1 MEAIT
6 RDTTKNDKELM
17 LGFNGEYKESTNNSY
32 LFFLI
37 LWFALFKSELNPED
51 CKKVLQGLERI
62 FDKDIE
68 LQKGKEKGED

>member
-6 RDTTKNDKELM
+6 RNTTKNDKEPM

-37 LWFALFKSELNPED
+37 LWFAFFKSDLDPQE
-51 CKKVLQGLERI
+51 CKKVCQQLEKL

-68 LQKGKEKGED
+68 IQKEKGEG